1 MENMMFDEIPKGV
14 KLSTGRWVHVYRNN
28 GDGYRVHDAVDE
40 TEVGRIL
47 VDDQEHWIYDGHVL
61 SVAEQEE
68 IVESLKNPQP
78 VTNVIDWTAILG
90 KNGHL

>member
-1 MENMMFDEIPKGV
+1 MFDEIPKGI

-28 GDGYRVHDAVDE
+28 GEGYRINDAL
-40 TEVGRIL
+40 TGLEVGRIL
-47 VDDQEHWIYDGHVL
+47 VDDQEHWIYDGQVL
-61 SVAEQEE
+61 NVEEQEE

-78 VTNVIDWTAILG
+78 VANLIDWAAILG

>member
-1 MENMMFDEIPKGV
+1 MFNEIPKGI

-28 GDGYRVHDAVDE
+28 GEGYRINDAL
-40 TEVGRIL
+40 TGLEVGRIL
-47 VDDQEHWIYDGHVL
+47 VDDQEHWIYDGQVL
-61 SVAEQEE
+61 NVEEQEE

-78 VTNVIDWTAILG
+78 VADLIDWAAILG